1 MKGDIAPRI
10 LAVPLLVALLAAPAI
25 VQEGLVS
32 FWASWGLPLLAAAAV
47 FAVLMAVVLGPL
59 AVRRRLSRRSKPD
72 PEEQPEEDEPAADG
86 SDVEGAEETPEV
98 DQEPTIQP
106 DTALADALSELQPD
120 NFMDLA
126 RALQEMG
133 RDADALE
140 VLARVIEGKQGES
153 GEEVAQALRR
163 LGYKLKQDHS
173 PSE

>member
-1 MKGDIAPRI
+1 MKGDIAPRL

-59 AVRRRLSRRSKPD
+59 AVRRRLSRRSE
-72 PEEQPEEDEPAADG
+72 PEEPEPEEDEPAADDD
-86 SDVEGAEETPEV
+86 DVEGAEETPEV
-98 DQEPTIQP
+98 DQEPTIEP

-163 LGYKLKQDHS
+163 LGHKLKQDHS